1 MLRKRTNVSY
11 IVLIMSALV
20 LITGASGGIG
30 EELARIFAFAK
41 NDLILVARSK
51 AKLEA
56 LATNLQKANGIK
68 CHVLDMDLAKHGA
81 ALELYNRVIS
91 LNLRPN
97 IIVNN
102 AGFGE
107 VGAFEASGTKNVEEM
122 LTLNIETLTMI
133 TRYFLPDL
141 IRQGAGRILQ
151 VASTAAF
158 QPGPFM
164 AVYYA
169 SKAYV
174 LHFSEALSIELQGT
188 GVTVTALCPGPVPS
202 GFQERANM
210 KNRLMNLP
218 GILSAQAVAQIGY
231 NALLRGQT
239 YVIPGFLN
247 WLVAFSIRF
256 TPRWLVL
263 WTAGRLNK
271 NRT

>member
-1 MLRKRTNVSY
+1 
-11 IVLIMSALV
+11 MSTLA

-30 EELARIFAFAK
+30 EELARIMAAEK

-51 AKLEA
+51 AKLET
-56 LATNLQKANGIK
+56 LAVELQKAHGIK
-68 CHVLDMDLAKHGA
+68 CYVVDLDLARHGA
-81 ALELYNRVIS
+81 ALELYNRVVS
-91 LNLRPN
+91 LNLKPQ
-97 IIVNN
+97 ILVNN

-107 VGAFEASGTKNVEEM
+107 VGTFHENQTRKIEEM
-122 LTLNIETLTMI
+122 LTLNIETLTML

-141 IRQGAGRILQ
+141 VKQKTGRILQ

-158 QPGPFM
+158 LPGPYM

-174 LHFSEALSIELQGT
+174 LHFSEALSIELKGT

-202 GFQERANM
+202 GFQARANM
-210 KNRLMNLP
+210 KNDLMKLP
-218 GILSAQAVAQIGY
+218 GIMSPHAVAQIGY
-231 NALLRGQT
+231 NALMKGKS

-247 WLVAFSIRF
+247 WLSAFTVRFSPRCLVPLVVA
-256 TPRWLVL
+256 
-263 WTAGRLNK
+263 RLNR